1 MFRFRLKSSQPW
13 NWGWWHLFLQHF
25 KVSFII
31 IIESMDTEPQRW
43 TMILLIYIMTYIIL
57 WYDGYEKALS
67 QLKKVVGGWT
77 GWIYIEI
84 NPAYSDY
91 PRSPM
96 QYTGCFYKLLPIN
109 LVWGPFKYSKS
120 NFNTVHVFLHFKSFC
135 LVVLKVIFASKLSEL
150 QQFEN
155 WAANYQGWKW
165 GKLLRVEIRQKK
177 LTNAIN
183 KI

>member
-1 MFRFRLKSSQPW
+1 MIRQNFKSWLDKKMMDMLVGPVLRLVNYNVGNRKHCPLIKCNRPCMRRKIVSNRHW
-13 NWGWWHLFLQHF
+13 CHLLW
-25 KVSFII
+25 FIK
-31 IIESMDTEPQRW
+31 
-43 TMILLIYIMTYIIL
+43 YIH
-57 WYDGYEKALS
+57 
-67 QLKKVVGGWT
+67 
-77 GWIYIEI
+77 
-84 NPAYSDY
+84 
-91 PRSPM
+91 
-96 QYTGCFYKLLPIN
+96 TGCFYKLLPIN

-120 NFNTVHVFLHFKSFC
+120 NFNPVHVFLHFKSFC

>member
-1 MFRFRLKSSQPW
+1 MHIDVYWCTNWATVVCSLQIIMCQQNMTVSRVVSQVSRSHASSPD
-13 NWGWWHLFLQHF
+13 NSNAAFYLFTLS
-25 KVSFII
+25 V
-31 IIESMDTEPQRW
+31 W
-43 TMILLIYIMTYIIL
+43 VLL
-57 WYDGYEKALS
+57 
-67 QLKKVVGGWT
+67 
-77 GWIYIEI
+77 
-84 NPAYSDY
+84 
-91 PRSPM
+91 
-96 QYTGCFYKLLPIN
+96 YTGCFYKLLPIN

-120 NFNTVHVFLHFKSFC
+120 NFNPVHVFLHFKSFC